1 LVLFA
6 LQRAANGEL
15 IGMGILDWIVFFAF
29 IGYVVWDGV
38 RRRSGAADLE
48 GYYAGGRKI
57 PWWAAG
63 LSIMA
68 TQASAITVIGTTG
81 QGHEHGMRFVQ
92 SYFGLPFAMVL
103 LCIFLVPLY
112 RSRNVLTPYELL
124 EDRFGPMSRT
134 LASLIFLCSR
144 CLALGAVIYAP
155 SVALSAIL
163 GIDTMIAVFIIGAL
177 TTTYTLIGGV
187 AAVIWTDVK
196 QMTVILVG
204 LVIVFAMLIWDL
216 LPQFG
221 SFNKM
226 LEVAGAAD
234 KLGAL
239 EVVPANDG
247 LIPRTHAEVAGKI
260 GEPSF
265 WEQKYNV
272 WAGVFG
278 GLFLHLSYFGCD
290 NSQAQRLLTSKNESE
305 SKKSLLLSAFAK
317 VPMQAF
323 VLLIGVLMWLFY
335 SVNEQPMLYK
345 AEHVAAA
352 QSEEFSDQIAPLQ
365 VAFDAAHQERKESLL
380 ALARAEGSVTAD
392 PAALKRYQDAVA
404 KVDETRRQARILVH
418 DTVDAAGKPKDD
430 KDTNNIFCQFI
441 LAKMPPLLLGLI
453 IAAIFAAAM
462 SSIDSVLN
470 SLSGATVVDIYRR
483 WIRPGCSDAQA
494 LRVGKFITLFWGVV
508 ATFTALFFAGGGS
521 IIEMI
526 NRVGSW
532 FYGSLLGIFVMALF
546 MRRAGDLAGALGLL
560 GGMGAVLLVHN
571 TVKVEF
577 LWYNVVGLVGVVT
590 VGFVTSRIIRRR

>member
-1 LVLFA
+1 
-6 LQRAANGEL
+6 
-15 IGMGILDWIVFFAF
+15 MGILDWIVFFAF
-29 IGYVVWDGV
+29 IAYVVWDGV
-38 RRRSGAADLE
+38 RRRSAATSLE
-48 GYYAGGRKI
+48 GYYAGGRRI

-81 QGHEHGMRFVQ
+81 QGHERGMGLVQ

-103 LCIFLVPLY
+103 LCIFLVPFY
-112 RSRNVLTPYELL
+112 RSRNVLTPYQLL
-124 EDRFGPMSRT
+124 EERFGPMSRT

-155 SVALSAIL
+155 SIALSAIL
-163 GIDTMIAVFIIGAL
+163 DIDLMVAVFIIGLL
-177 TTTYTLIGGV
+177 TTTYTMIGGV
-187 AAVIWTDVK
+187 SAVIWTDVK
-196 QMTVILVG
+196 QMVVILGG
-204 LVIVFAMLIWDL
+204 LVLVFGMLLWDL
-216 LPQFG
+216 LPQVG
-221 SFNKM
+221 SFGKV
-226 LEVAGAAD
+226 LDLAGAAD

-239 EVVPANDG
+239 EIVPENEG
-247 LIPRTHAEVAGKI
+247 VWPRTHAQVEAKEGV
-260 GEPSF
+260 PSF

-290 NSQAQRLLTSKNESE
+290 NSQAQRLLTSKNADE
-305 SKKSLLLSAFAK
+305 SKKSLLMSAFAK

-323 VLLIGVLMWLFY
+323 VLLLGVMMWMFY
-335 SVNEQPMLYK
+335 TVTPQPML
-345 AEHVAAA
+345 
-352 QSEEFSDQIAPLQ
+352 FNSDQIAAAESVEFRDRIQPLQ
-365 VAFDAAHQERKESLL
+365 AEFDAAHAERKASML
-380 ALARAEGSVTAD
+380 ALAEVEGGVTAD
-392 PAALKRYQDAVA
+392 PVALKRYQDAA
-404 KVDETRRQARILVH
+404 KKVDDVRKRARILVTNETK
-418 DTVDAAGKPKDD
+418 DGKAVDK
-430 KDTNNIFCQFI
+430 KDTNDIFCRYI
-441 LAKMPPLLLGLI
+441 LAEMPPILLGLI

-483 WIRPGCSDAQA
+483 WIRPDCSDDQA
-494 LRVGKFITLFWGVV
+494 LRVGKFITLLWGIV

-526 NRVGSW
+526 NKVGSW

-546 MRRAGDLAGALGLL
+546 MRRAGDLAGALGLV
-560 GGMGAVLLVHN
+560 GGMTAVVLVHN

-577 LWYNVVGLVGVVT
+577 LWYNVVGLVGVLV
-590 VGFVTSRIIRRR
+590 VGFAVSRFAKR

>member
-1 LVLFA
+1 
-6 LQRAANGEL
+6 
-15 IGMGILDWIVFFAF
+15 MGTLDWIVFFAF
-29 IGYVVWDGV
+29 ISYVVWDGV
-38 RRRSGAADLE
+38 RRRSGATDLE

-81 QGHEHGMRFVQ
+81 QGHERGMGLVQ

-103 LCIFLVPLY
+103 LCIFLVPY
-112 RSRNVLTPYELL
+112 FRSRNVLTPYQLL
-124 EDRFGPMSRT
+124 EERFGPMSRT

-155 SVALSAIL
+155 SIALSAIL
-163 GIDTMIAVFIIGAL
+163 NIDLVVAVVIIGVL
-177 TTTYTLIGGV
+177 TTTYTMVGGV
-187 AAVIWTDVK
+187 TAVIWTDVK
-196 QMTVILVG
+196 QMVVILVG
-204 LVIVFAMLIWDL
+204 LVIVFGMLLWEL
-216 LPQFG
+216 VPQLG
-221 SFNKM
+221 SFGKV
-226 LEVAGAAD
+226 LELAGAAD

-239 EVVPANDG
+239 EIIPENTG
-247 LIPRTHAEVAGKI
+247 LVPRTHAAIAAGI
-260 GEPSF
+260 GDPSF

-278 GLFLHLSYFGCD
+278 GVFLHLSYFGCD
-290 NSQAQRLLTSKNESE
+290 NSQAQRLLTSKNADE

-323 VLLIGVLMWLFY
+323 VLLLGVLMWMFY
-335 SVNEQPMLYK
+335 TVTPQPMLFNSDQI
-345 AEHVAAA
+345 AVA
-352 QSEEFSDQIAPLQ
+352 QSVEFEARIAPLQ
-365 VAFDAAHQERKESLL
+365 VEFDTAHAERKASML
-380 ALARAEGSVTAD
+380 ALAEVEGGVTAD
-392 PAALKRYQDAVA
+392 PIALARYQTAVA
-404 KVDETRRQARILVH
+404 EVDNVRKRARILVT
-418 DTVDAAGKPKDD
+418 DEVKDGKAVDS
-430 KDTNNIFCQFI
+430 KDTNDIFCRYI
-441 LAKMPPLLLGLI
+441 LAEMPPLLLGLI

-470 SLSGATVVDIYRR
+470 SLSGATVIDIYRR
-483 WIRPGCSDAQA
+483 WIRPDCSEAHA
-494 LRVGKFITLFWGVV
+494 LRVGKFTTLFWGVV

-526 NRVGSW
+526 NQVGSW

-571 TVKVEF
+571 TVKIEF
-577 LWYNVVGLVGVVT
+577 LWYNVVGLVGVLV
-590 VGFVTSRIIRRR
+590 VGFVTSLFVKRR

>member
-1 LVLFA
+1 
-6 LQRAANGEL
+6 
-15 IGMGILDWIVFFAF
+15 MGILDWLIFFAF

-38 RRRSGAADLE
+38 RRRSGATDLE

-81 QGHEHGMRFVQ
+81 QGHERGMGLVQ

-103 LCIFLVPLY
+103 LCIFLVPY
-112 RSRNVLTPYELL
+112 FRSRNVLTPYQLL
-124 EDRFGPMSRT
+124 EERFGPMSRT

-155 SVALSAIL
+155 SIALSAIL
-163 GIDTMIAVFIIGAL
+163 NIDLVVAVVIIGVL
-177 TTTYTLIGGV
+177 TTTYTMVGGV
-187 AAVIWTDVK
+187 TAVIWTDVK
-196 QMTVILVG
+196 QMVVILVG
-204 LVIVFAMLIWDL
+204 LVIVFGMLLWEL
-216 LPQFG
+216 VPQLG
-221 SFNKM
+221 SFGKV
-226 LEVAGAAD
+226 LELAGAAD

-239 EVVPANDG
+239 EIIPENTG
-247 LIPRTHAEVAGKI
+247 LVPRTHAAIAAGI
-260 GEPSF
+260 GDPSF

-278 GLFLHLSYFGCD
+278 GVFLHLSYFGCD
-290 NSQAQRLLTSKNESE
+290 NSQAQRLLTSKNADE

-323 VLLIGVLMWLFY
+323 VLLLGVLMWMFY
-335 SVNEQPMLYK
+335 TVTPQPMLFNSDQI
-345 AEHVAAA
+345 AAA
-352 QSEEFSDQIAPLQ
+352 QSVEFEQRIAPLQ
-365 VAFDAAHQERKESLL
+365 VEFDTAHAERKASML
-380 ALARAEGSVTAD
+380 ALAEVEGGVTAD
-392 PAALKRYQDAVA
+392 PVALARYQTAVA
-404 KVDETRRQARILVH
+404 QVDSVRKRARILVT
-418 DTVDAAGKPKDD
+418 DEVKDGKAVDS
-430 KDTNNIFCQFI
+430 KDTNDIFCRYI
-441 LAKMPPLLLGLI
+441 LAEMPPLLLGLI

-470 SLSGATVVDIYRR
+470 SLSGATVIDIYRR
-483 WIRPGCSDAQA
+483 WIRPNCSEAHA
-494 LRVGKFITLFWGVV
+494 LRVGKFTTLFWGVV

-526 NRVGSW
+526 NQVGSW

-577 LWYNVVGLVGVVT
+577 LWYNVVGLVGVLV
-590 VGFVTSRIIRRR
+590 VGFVTSLFVKRR

>member
-1 LVLFA
+1 MRTV
-6 LQRAANGEL
+6 
-15 IGMGILDWIVFFAF
+15 DWIVFFLF
-29 IGYVVWDGV
+29 LGYVVWDGV
-38 RRRSGAADLE
+38 RRRKGANDLE
-48 GYYAGGRKI
+48 GYYAGSRRI

-81 QGHEHGMRFVQ
+81 QGHEFGMEFVQ

-103 LCIFLVPLY
+103 LCIFLVPFY

-124 EDRFGPMSRT
+124 EDRFGPLSRT

-163 GIDTMIAVFIIGAL
+163 GLDTANAVLLIGAV
-177 TTTYTLIGGV
+177 TTAYTMVGGV
-187 AAVIWTDVK
+187 SAVIWTDVK
-196 QMTVILVG
+196 QMTVILLG
-204 LVIVFAMLIWDL
+204 LVVVFVMLLVEL
-216 LPQFG
+216 LPEFG
-221 SFNKM
+221 SFDTM
-226 LEVAGAAD
+226 LDVAGAAD

-239 EVVPANDG
+239 EVEPAHDG
-247 LIPRTHAEVAGKI
+247 LWPRSHRDVDLGI

-265 WEQKYNV
+265 WEERYNV

-290 NSQAQRLLTSKNESE
+290 NSQAQRLLSSKNTAQSR
-305 SKKSLLLSAFAK
+305 KSLLMSAFVK
-317 VPMQAF
+317 VPMQGF

-335 SVNEQPMLYK
+335 ATHEQPLLYK
-345 AEHVAAA
+345 PDHSIAATAPEVAPRIAA
-352 QSEEFSDQIAPLQ
+352 LEVEFDT
-365 VAFDAAHQERKESLL
+365 AHAERKAAML
-380 ALARAEGSVTAD
+380 ALAEVD
-392 PAALKRYQDAVA
+392 PDDERHAHALERYQRAVRRVEDVRRRA
-404 KVDETRRQARILVH
+404 RTLVGGKVTDNGEPR
-418 DTVDAAGKPKDD
+418 DD
-430 KDTNNIFCQFI
+430 RDTNNIFCRYVIDQ
-441 LAKMPPLLLGLI
+441 MPPILLGLI

-470 SLSGATVVDIYRR
+470 ALSGATIVDFYRR
-483 WIRPGCSDAQA
+483 WLRPGCTEREA
-494 LRVGKFITLFWGVV
+494 LRAGKIVTLFWGVT

-526 NRVGSW
+526 NQVGSW

-546 MRRAGDLAGALGLL
+546 VRRAGDAAGAAGLC
-560 GGMGAVLLVHN
+560 GGMGAVVLVHN
-571 TVKVEF
+571 IWKVEF
-577 LWYNVVGLVGVVT
+577 LWYNVVGLVGVLV
-590 VGFVTSRIIRRR
+590 VGGLTALLVPRR

>member
-1 LVLFA
+1 M
-6 LQRAANGEL
+6 RT
-15 IGMGILDWIVFFAF
+15 LDWLVFFAF
-29 IGYVVWDGV
+29 IGYVVWDGM
-38 RRRSGAADLE
+38 RRRSGSHDLE
-48 GYYAGGRKI
+48 GYYAGGRTI

-81 QGHEHGMRFVQ
+81 QGHEGGMEFVQ

-112 RSRNVLTPYELL
+112 RSRTVLTPYELL
-124 EDRFGPMSRT
+124 EDRFGPMSRS

-163 GIDTMIAVFIIGAL
+163 NIDTMVSVF
-177 TTTYTLIGGV
+177 LIGGLTTAYTMV
-187 AAVIWTDVK
+187 GGVSAVIWTDVK
-196 QMTVILVG
+196 QMSVILIG
-204 LVIVFAMLIWDL
+204 LVVVFAMLLWEL
-216 LPQFG
+216 WPHFG
-221 SFNKM
+221 SFDKM
-226 LEVAGAAD
+226 LELAGAAE

-239 EVVPANDG
+239 EIQPAHDS
-247 LIPRTHAEVAGKI
+247 LVPRTHADVLAKV

-265 WEQKYNV
+265 WEEKYNV

-290 NSQAQRLLTSKNESE
+290 NSQAQRLLTGRNADQ
-305 SKKSLLLSAFAK
+305 SKKSLLMSAFAK

-323 VLLIGVLMWLFY
+323 VLLIGVMMWLFY
-335 SVNEQPMLYK
+335 TVSPQPMLFNSDQMQ
-345 AEHVAAA
+345 AA
-352 QSEEFSDQIAPLQ
+352 QSERYAASIAPLQ
-365 VAFDAAHQERKESLL
+365 REFDQAHAERKASML
-380 ALARAEGSVTAD
+380 ALAAVPDGVKSD
-392 PAALKRYQDAVA
+392 PIALQRYQTAVA
-404 KVDETRRQARILVH
+404 SVDQVRKRARTLVSP
-418 DTVDAAGKPKDD
+418 VDSAGKPVDN
-430 KDTNNIFCQFI
+430 KDTNDIFCRYI
-441 LAKMPPLLLGLI
+441 LAEMPPLLLGLI

-470 SLSGATVVDIYRR
+470 SLSGATVVDFYRR
-483 WIRPGCSDAQA
+483 WFRPHCTDGQA
-494 LRVGKFITLFWGVV
+494 LRVGKFVTLFWGVV

-560 GGMGAVLLVHN
+560 GGMGAVLVVHN

-577 LWYNVVGLVGVVT
+577 LWYNVVGLVGVLV
-590 VGFVTSRIIRRR
+590 VGFATSLFVKRR

>member
-1 LVLFA
+1 
-6 LQRAANGEL
+6 
-15 IGMGILDWIVFFAF
+15 MGILDWIVFFAF
-29 IGYVVWDGV
+29 ISYVVWDGV
-38 RRRSGAADLE
+38 RRRSGATDLE

-81 QGHEHGMRFVQ
+81 QGHERGMGLVQ

-103 LCIFLVPLY
+103 LCIFLVPY
-112 RSRNVLTPYELL
+112 FRSRNVLTPYQLL
-124 EDRFGPMSRT
+124 EERFGPMSRT

-155 SVALSAIL
+155 SIALSAIL
-163 GIDTMIAVFIIGAL
+163 NIDLVVAVFIIGVL
-177 TTTYTLIGGV
+177 TTTYTMIGGV
-187 AAVIWTDVK
+187 SAVIWTDVK
-196 QMTVILVG
+196 QMIVILVG
-204 LVIVFAMLIWDL
+204 LLIVFGMLLWEL
-216 LPQFG
+216 VPQLG
-221 SFNKM
+221 SFGKV
-226 LEVAGAAD
+226 LELAGAAD

-239 EVVPANDG
+239 EIIPENEG
-247 LIPRTHAEVAGKI
+247 LIPRTHAEVDGNI
-260 GEPSF
+260 GNPSF

-278 GLFLHLSYFGCD
+278 GVFLHLSYFGCD
-290 NSQAQRLLTSKNESE
+290 NSQAQRLLTSKNADE

-323 VLLIGVLMWLFY
+323 VLLLGVLMWMFY
-335 SVNEQPMLYK
+335 TVTPQPMLFNSNQIAASQS
-345 AEHVAAA
+345 AEFEAR
-352 QSEEFSDQIAPLQ
+352 IAPLQ
-365 VAFDAAHQERKESLL
+365 IEFDTAHAERKASML
-380 ALARAEGSVTAD
+380 ALAKVQGGVTAD
-392 PAALKRYQDAVA
+392 PVALERYQTAVA
-404 KVDETRRQARILVH
+404 EVDSVRKRARILVT
-418 DTVDAAGKPKDD
+418 DEVKNGKAVDS
-430 KDTNNIFCQFI
+430 KDTNDIFCRYI
-441 LAKMPPLLLGLI
+441 LAQMPPLLLGLI

-470 SLSGATVVDIYRR
+470 SLSGATVIDIYRR
-483 WIRPGCSDAQA
+483 WIRPDCSETQA
-494 LRVGKFITLFWGVV
+494 LRVGKFTTLFWGVI

-526 NRVGSW
+526 NKVGSW

-546 MRRAGDLAGALGLL
+546 MRKAGDLAGALGLL
-560 GGMGAVLLVHN
+560 GGMGAVVLVHN

-577 LWYNVVGLVGVVT
+577 LWYNVVGLVGVLV
-590 VGFVTSRIIRRR
+590 VGFITSRLVKRH

>member
-1 LVLFA
+1 
-6 LQRAANGEL
+6 
-15 IGMGILDWIVFFAF
+15 MGYLDWIVFFAF
-29 IGYVVWDGV
+29 IGYVVWDGM
-38 RRRSGAADLE
+38 RRRSGATDLE
-48 GYYAGGRKI
+48 GYYAAGRKI

-103 LCIFLVPLY
+103 LCIFLVPFY

-124 EDRFGPMSRT
+124 EERFGPMSRT

-163 GIDTMIAVFIIGAL
+163 GLDTMVAVFIIGAL
-177 TTTYTLIGGV
+177 TTTYTLVGGV
-187 AAVIWTDVK
+187 SAVIWTDVK

-204 LVIVFAMLIWDL
+204 LVIVFVMLVVEL
-216 LPQFG
+216 LPEFG
-221 SFNKM
+221 SFGKM
-226 LEVAGAAD
+226 LELAGAAD

-247 LIPRTHAEVAGKI
+247 LLPRTHAEIAAAKEALAADPNAVVAD
-260 GEPSF
+260 PSF

-290 NSQAQRLLTSKNESE
+290 NSQAQRLLTSKNATE

-345 AEHVAAA
+345 TEHVTAA
-352 QSEEFSDQIAPLQ
+352 QSAEFAAKIEPLQ
-365 VAFDAAHQERKESLL
+365 AEFDAAHQERKASML
-380 ALARAEGSVTAD
+380 ALAELEAGVTSDAQ
-392 PAALKRYQDAVA
+392 ALARYQAA
-404 KVDETRRQARILVH
+404 TKKVDDTRKKARVLVH
-418 DTVDAAGKPKDD
+418 NTPDDKGKLKDD
-430 KDTNNIFCQFI
+430 KDTNNIFCTFI
-441 LAKMPPLLLGLI
+441 LSKMPPLLLGLI

-483 WIRPGCSDAQA
+483 WIKPDATDAQS
-494 LRVGKFITLFWGVV
+494 LRVGKFTTLFWGVI

-546 MRRAGDLAGALGLL
+546 MRRAGDLAGALGLV
-560 GGMGAVLLVHN
+560 GGMTAVVIVHN

-577 LWYNVVGLVGVVT
+577 LWYNVVGLLGVLIVGGT
-590 VGFVTSRIIRRR
+590 TALLTKRK

>member
-1 LVLFA
+1 
-6 LQRAANGEL
+6 
-15 IGMGILDWIVFFAF
+15 MGWIDWTVFFAF
-29 IGYVVWDGV
+29 LSYVVWDGA
-38 RRRSGAADLE
+38 RRRGHATDLE
-48 GYYAGGRKI
+48 GYYAAGRKI

-81 QGHEHGMRFVQ
+81 QGHDGGMEFVQ

-103 LCIFLVPLY
+103 LCIFLVPYY

-124 EDRFGPMSRT
+124 EERFGPMSRT

-163 GIDTMIAVFIIGAL
+163 GVDTMLAVF
-177 TTTYTLIGGV
+177 LIGGLTTAYTMLGGV
-187 AAVIWTDVK
+187 SAVIWTDVK
-196 QMTVILVG
+196 QMTVILLG
-204 LVIVFAMLIWDL
+204 LAIVFVMLLSDL
-216 LPQFG
+216 LPEFG
-221 SFNKM
+221 SLSKM

-239 EVVPANDG
+239 EVTPAHEG
-247 LIPRTHAEVAGKI
+247 LLPRTHEQIAAGV
-260 GEPSF
+260 GTPSF
-265 WEQKYNV
+265 WEEKYNV
-272 WAGVFG
+272 WAGLFG

-290 NSQAQRLLTSKNESE
+290 NSQAQRLLTSPDAAQ
-305 SKKSLLLSAFAK
+305 SKKSLLMSAFAK
-317 VPMQAF
+317 VPMQGF
-323 VLLIGVLMWLFY
+323 ILLIGVLMWLLY
-335 SVNEQPMLYK
+335 ATHQQPMLFK
-345 AEHVAAA
+345 PDHVERAASAELSAEVA
-352 QSEEFSDQIAPLQ
+352 QLQ
-365 VAFDAAHQERKESLL
+365 QRFDAAHAERKAAMLVLAEQREPPAESL
-380 ALARAEGSVTAD
+380 
-392 PAALKRYQDAVA
+392 AATVRYQRAVRA
-404 KVDETRRQARILVH
+404 VDEVRREARTLVGGK
-418 DTVDAAGKPKDD
+418 TDAAGAAQDD
-430 KDTNNIFCQFI
+430 KDTNNIFCRYI
-441 LAKMPPLLLGLI
+441 LDQLPPVLLGLI

-470 SLSGATVVDIYRR
+470 ALSGATVVDLYRR
-483 WIRPGCSDAQA
+483 WLRPDATDAQS
-494 LRVGKFITLFWGVV
+494 LRVGKFVTLFWGVI

-546 MRRAGDLAGALGLL
+546 FRRAGDLAGALGLC

-571 TVKVEF
+571 VYKVQF
-577 LWYNVVGLVGVVT
+577 LWYNVVGLVGVLA
-590 VGFVTSRIIRRR
+590 VGGLVAAVRPRR